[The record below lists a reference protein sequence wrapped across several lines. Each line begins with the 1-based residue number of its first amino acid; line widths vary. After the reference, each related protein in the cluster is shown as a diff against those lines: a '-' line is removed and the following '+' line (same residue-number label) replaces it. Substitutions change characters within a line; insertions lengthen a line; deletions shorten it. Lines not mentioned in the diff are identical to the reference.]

1 MQLFVIPGSL
11 EQREHLVTGT
21 LGNADGKA
29 LLFRGKP
36 ILFTFDL
43 QTRADILI
51 PHSLDPIY
59 PLIEDA
65 VVRYFLQG
73 KK

>member
-29 LLFRGKP
+29 LLFRDKP
-36 ILFTFDL
+36 IIFTFDL
-43 QTRADILI
+43 STKADIFI

-65 VVRYFLQG
+65 VLRYFVQG
-73 KK
+73 KR